1 MDRSTDRADI
11 EAGVFWEVKENI
23 GKWVVSDELKY
34 HLLYL
39 VTC

>member
-23 GKWVVSDELKY
+23 GK
-34 HLLYL
+34 
-39 VTC
+39 